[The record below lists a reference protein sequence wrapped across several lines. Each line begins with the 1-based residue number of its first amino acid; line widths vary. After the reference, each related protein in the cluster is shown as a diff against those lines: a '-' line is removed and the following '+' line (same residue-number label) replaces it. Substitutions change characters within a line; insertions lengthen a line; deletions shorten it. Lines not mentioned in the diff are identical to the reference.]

1 MNLIARFLA
10 ESDDLEAI
18 VADINAA
25 QWDDS
30 NEMVDYEVES
40 LSYYLNQVDTLF
52 VVCYIDEGAGPVLAG
67 IASARLQHKPYE
79 KMRWLYID
87 EVDTA
92 ADLRK
97 RGVGTAIMKL
107 LLEYAENNDLD
118 EVWLGTEVENTPAR
132 KLYESLNPTFIDDVI
147 GFTFELE

>member
-10 ESDDLEAI
+10 ESDNLEAI
-18 VADINAA
+18 VSDINAA

-40 LSYYLNQVDTLF
+40 LSYFLNQVDTLF
-52 VVCYIDEGAGPVLAG
+52 VVCYLDEGAGPVLAG
-67 IASARLQHKPYE
+67 IASARLQHKPYD